1 MSLFSS
7 LNRDFSKDR
16 DFGRE
21 VSSVGDVS
29 SMKSKT
35 VCAFYCLN
43 FALFLWT
50 FMCDLLSCVFLSELL
65 PETSSLQKSADCT

>member
-35 VCAFYCLN
+35 VCAFYCFN
-43 FALFLWT
+43 FALFFLGLYVPFT
-50 FMCDLLSCVFLSELL
+50 FLGFSTGTLARNLKPAKEH
-65 PETSSLQKSADCT
+65 